1 MKRHITT
8 ALLSAI
14 LLTAAAQ
21 QKETSAV
28 FKLPPLPYQYDELE
42 PYISRT
48 TVKLHYDTHTR
59 GYLDKANK
67 ILRKD
72 TPDSISQN
80 LAEIV
85 RNSEGALYNN
95 AAQAWN
101 HIFYFDAF
109 SPHAI
114 TEPGGKL
121 MQQIEQQWGSFQNF
135 KSTFAEAATGLFG
148 SGWLWLVK
156 QPDGQLAI
164 IAESNAG
171 KVLKSKS
178 VPLLGIDVWEHAY
191 YLDYQN
197 RRAEHIDAL
206 WNIIDW
212 RVVQKRFAGIPRP

>member
-1 MKRHITT
+1 
-8 ALLSAI
+8 
-14 LLTAAAQ
+14 
-21 QKETSAV
+21 
-28 FKLPPLPYQYDELE
+28 
-42 PYISRT
+42 
-48 TVKLHYDTHTR
+48 
-59 GYLDKANK
+59 
-67 ILRKD
+67 
-72 TPDSISQN
+72 
-80 LAEIV
+80 
-85 RNSEGALYNN
+85 
-95 AAQAWN
+95 
-101 HIFYFDAF
+101 
-109 SPHAI
+109 
-114 TEPGGKL
+114 

-135 KSTFAEAATGLFG
+135 KNTFAEAATGLFG